1 MTPTQQLNGF
11 IAKYSPEVA
20 AIGRAVLK
28 KMRTRIPGAIE
39 MVYDNYNG
47 LVVGFSPTERPSDAI
62 FSIILFPRWVTL
74 CFLFG
79 AFLDDPHHLL
89 KGSGVRVRTL
99 RLASAA
105 DLDRPAV
112 RALVDRAVAEAEGP
126 MRRTSQHQLVIR
138 AVQKKQRPRRPRQ
151 DSPTSC

>member
-1 MTPTQQLNGF
+1 MTPSQQLNGF
-11 IAKYSPEVA
+11 IKKYSPEVA
-20 AIGRAVLK
+20 ATGRAVLK
-28 KMRTRIPGAIE
+28 KIRQRIPGAIE

-79 AFLDDPHHLL
+79 AFLDDPEGLL

-112 RALVDRAVAEAEGP
+112 RALVDQAVAEAEGP
-126 MRRTSQHQLVIR
+126 MHRKITHQLVIR
-138 AVQKKQRPRRPRQ
+138 AVQKKQRPRRPR
-151 DSPTSC
+151 